1 MKRPIFL
8 SMVASVAVVCMLAG
22 CHHAP
27 KSKPLS
33 QLTPTEMQ
41 GHQIFQQ
48 NCSVCHHADSTQLLK
63 GPGLQGLFQKPYL
76 PSGAPATDERGSL
89 HRSSWT
95 QYHAA
100 VCEYSQR
107 SATERSAGL
116 SAHHLNQPSAM
127 IRVGNH
133 PPIACCVAAGTGRE
147 ILTSRPLH
155 RCSSPSHSPSLS
167 TRRDVTPRNARP
179 Q

>member
-1 MKRPIFL
+1 MKRPIL
-8 SMVASVAVVCMLAG
+8 PSMVASAAVVCMLAG

-76 PSGAPATDERGSL
+76 PSGAPATDERVRSTIL
-89 HRSSWT
+89 HGRNIMPPF
-95 QYHAA
+95 AN
-100 VCEYSQR
+100 V
-107 SATERSAGL
+107 L
-116 SAHHLNQPSAM
+116 SDQQLNDLLAY
-127 IRVGNH
+127 
-133 PPIACCVAAGTGRE
+133 
-147 ILTSRPLH
+147 LH
-155 RCSSPSHSPSLS
+155 
-167 TRRDVTPRNARP
+167 TI
-179 Q
+179 